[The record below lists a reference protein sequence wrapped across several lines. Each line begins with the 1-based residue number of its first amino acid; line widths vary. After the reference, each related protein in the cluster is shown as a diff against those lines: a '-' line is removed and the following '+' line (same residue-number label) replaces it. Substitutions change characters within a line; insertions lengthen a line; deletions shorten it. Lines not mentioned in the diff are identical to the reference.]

1 MVKYK
6 DMVINTLI
14 LNNIIITIVITSP
27 IEQQTITDKIIYIIK

>member
-1 MVKYK
+1 
-6 DMVINTLI
+6 MVINTLI